1 MVSRRWKL
9 NAVYSIE
16 IRIID
21 TNSVVFYID
30 KAYIRLRS
38 RRPRTRY
45 GCTGD
50 VWPKKITAATCNHRP
65 CLSRNKTMSLLL
77 FSCFFPVFITV
88 SIFIFRLADKK
99 PACGAPAT
107 TTTTSIFGELW
118 RRRRLFPRPTPTL
131 PALYHTSHPY
141 YSIAL
146 TVRVQIYIDYT

>member
-1 MVSRRWKL
+1 MVSRHWKL

-30 KAYIRLRS
+30 KAYIRLRR

-50 VWPKKITAATCNHRP
+50 VWPEKITAATCNHRP
-65 CLSRNKTMSLLL
+65 CLSRNKTLSLLL
-77 FSCFFPVFITV
+77 FSYFSPVFITV
-88 SIFIFRLADKK
+88 SIFIFRLAGKK
-99 PACGAPAT
+99 PASGAPAT
-107 TTTTSIFGELW
+107 TTTATTTSIFGELW

-131 PALYHTSHPY
+131 PARYHTSHPY

-146 TVRVQIYIDYT
+146 TVRIQI